1 RRDGTMGPR
10 ASSSAAIG
18 RTREG
23 APGLRNSLVTDGAA
37 ERTLSS
43 VIERLARRG
52 FTANFA
58 VVGNRLHAFE
68 SAHTFEPGEV
78 TICEYYRFEG
88 VSDPGDMSIVYAI
101 ESLSG
106 TRGCLVDAFGVY
118 ASPVVGAFVQ
128 HVSRRGTSRIPT
140 TADL

>member
-1 RRDGTMGPR
+1 MGPR
-10 ASSSAAIG
+10 AIPSPAIG
-18 RTREG
+18 RAREG
-23 APGLRNSLVTDGAA
+23 APGVKDSMVTDDAE

-52 FTANFA
+52 FTANFG
-58 VVGNRLHAFE
+58 VVGDKLHAFE
-68 SAHTFEPGEV
+68 SAHMFERSHTFEPDDVIIRG
-78 TICEYYRFEG
+78 YYRFEG

-101 ESLSG
+101 ESKSG

-128 HVSRRGTSRIPT
+128 HV
-140 TADL
+140 